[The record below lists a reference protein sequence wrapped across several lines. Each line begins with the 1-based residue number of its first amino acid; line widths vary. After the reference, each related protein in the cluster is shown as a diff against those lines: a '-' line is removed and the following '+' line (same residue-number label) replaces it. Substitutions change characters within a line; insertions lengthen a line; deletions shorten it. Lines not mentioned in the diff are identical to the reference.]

1 MVSIVILWL
10 DVKVEI
16 NLLFY
21 LHVAPK
27 NIHSFMRFDHLINRL
42 FHSESITSPLYN
54 QFISNSKILHALG
67 LLHEHQRPDRDCYID
82 VDMVAARKYGFDN
95 QLKKASFLKNQK
107 LRNRGFFF
115 SKFRKI
121 FVLKRLRISRV

>member
-1 MVSIVILWL
+1 
-10 DVKVEI
+10 
-16 NLLFY
+16 
-21 LHVAPK
+21 
-27 NIHSFMRFDHLINRL
+27 MRFDHLINRL

-115 SKFRKI
+115 RNSEKFLCLSDSESPESNQSTGKI
-121 FVLKRLRISRV
+121 FSKIRIFNYSKIDFYI